1 MKFFNICLLLFI
13 CVGCSGDDN
22 ETAMDTPVEVDMG
35 MNAGDM
41 MVEVDAEVIL
51 SQLTAAPAALSI
63 PITMG
68 SQPVQVN
75 FEITASGAPVN
86 VSSVV
91 LDLPGTTSR
100 LLYKR
105 TFQTGIDYDGSDRFA
120 YPVQIVPEMPMPMML
135 EVAAQEVESVSGTLT
150 ITGDFEGET
159 LEIPITQGG
168 AGPQLTLG
176 DMAVDF
182 GRVAENNMKTETIIV
197 SNSGGSTLTVQN
209 ILLRS
214 FGVDFSVL
222 LNGEDAIEN
231 PSAYAD
237 PDGDGEQGLSPG
249 GSFEISVT
257 YAPMSEGTDEATLV
271 LRSDDALNPEQEV
284 TLVANTSYSCMDVT
298 PEMMRCDGVLQ
309 ELTVCETL
317 IVVSNC
323 HDTEAL
329 IVDRVHM
336 NASTDAFF
344 IDDDSLPAFP
354 HAIEL
359 NQTLEIEIRYLPGV
373 ARSNHRGNLL
383 IHGNDLETP
392 NRNIQI
398 TGVTPC
404 ASTEECPME
413 YACIENECVFQEP
426 PEEPMQ

>member
-1 MKFFNICLLLFI
+1 MKFFNICLLLLI
-13 CVGCSGDDN
+13 CVGCSGDDK

-159 LEIPITQGG
+159 LEIPIT
-168 AGPQLTLG
+168 
-176 DMAVDF
+176 
-182 GRVAENNMKTETIIV
+182 
-197 SNSGGSTLTVQN
+197 
-209 ILLRS
+209 
-214 FGVDFSVL
+214 
-222 LNGEDAIEN
+222 
-231 PSAYAD
+231 
-237 PDGDGEQGLSPG
+237 
-249 GSFEISVT
+249 
-257 YAPMSEGTDEATLV
+257 
-271 LRSDDALNPEQEV
+271 
-284 TLVANTSYSCMDVT
+284 
-298 PEMMRCDGVLQ
+298 
-309 ELTVCETL
+309 
-317 IVVSNC
+317 
-323 HDTEAL
+323 
-329 IVDRVHM
+329 
-336 NASTDAFF
+336 
-344 IDDDSLPAFP
+344 
-354 HAIEL
+354 
-359 NQTLEIEIRYLPGV
+359 
-373 ARSNHRGNLL
+373 
-383 IHGNDLETP
+383 
-392 NRNIQI
+392 
-398 TGVTPC
+398 
-404 ASTEECPME
+404 
-413 YACIENECVFQEP
+413 
-426 PEEPMQ
+426 